1 MTCNFDKDELI
12 LKVLDGKAS
21 PEEILAL
28 SRWIETDSANEEYFN
43 QLKKA
48 WNLTSGPISSKEREE
63 KEFRY
68 YMNYI
73 RSKRKIYRLRRIYK
87 YVAIVIL
94 PLLVDVVYWLQRER
108 MPEDV
113 QSIPVV
119 ARIEPGEYKATLIT
133 ASGSTISLLPSNQE
147 DIQVDENIS
156 VTNGQDGIAYDNVKG
171 SVGSLQYNTLQTS
184 RGGEYAVT
192 LSDGTRVY
200 LNAASEM
207 KYPVMF
213 DERKREVYLSGEAYF
228 EVTKDTNRPFYVVTD
243 AVRVKVY
250 GTKFNVNTYSTR
262 GIQTV
267 LVSGKV
273 GVRGKGSSEEYMMK
287 PSQLAEFND
296 KGVFKGIREV
306 NPTAYTAWRDG
317 RFVFEN
323 ESLEEILNSLSR
335 WYNVDIIYGNEEVK
349 RYHFTGHMEK
359 YESIDIFL
367 RAISKMVGV
376 DFTIKD
382 KIIIVTK

>member
-12 LKVLDGKAS
+12 LKVLDGRAT

-28 SRWIETDSANEEYFN
+28 SRWVETDSANEDYFN

-48 WNLTSGPISSKEREE
+48 WNLTSGPVSSKEREE
-63 KEFRY
+63 KEFQI
-68 YMNYI
+68 YMDYI
-73 RSKRKIYRLRRIYK
+73 RSRRRAYNLRRIYK
-87 YVAIVIL
+87 YAAIMIL
-94 PLLVDVVYWLQRER
+94 PLLAGAVYWLQRER

-113 QSIPVV
+113 RSIPVA

-171 SVGSLQYNTLQTS
+171 SVVSLQYNTLQTS

-306 NPTAYTAWRDG
+306 NPATYTAWRDG

-335 WYNVDIIYGNEEVK
+335 WYNVDIVYGSEKVK

-382 KIIIVTK
+382 KTIIVTE